1 MLTQY
6 ENTGAGKS
14 NKQAMASMATNKGK
28 GGKAANGKESDTAV
42 KVSSATGMPLLQKP
56 QEYVVSFRFPDP
68 PELPPPYIQLND
80 VEFQYENGPKI
91 FSKVNL
97 GVWPSSRIAIVGAN
111 GAGKSTLLNLLTGDL
126 APSAGQVCVRAR
138 TKDSP

>member
-1 MLTQY
+1 M
-6 ENTGAGKS
+6 GAGKS

-28 GGKAANGKESDTAV
+28 GGKAAAAKGKAKQDDTAD
-42 KVSSATGMPLLQKP
+42 KVSSASEMQLLQKP

-80 VEFQYENGPKI
+80 VEFEYENGPKI
-91 FSKVNL
+91 FSGVNL

-111 GAGKSTLLNLLTGDL
+111 GAGKSTLLNLLTADL
-126 APSAGQVCVRAR
+126 APSSGQVCAGLGFRV
-138 TKDSP
+138 